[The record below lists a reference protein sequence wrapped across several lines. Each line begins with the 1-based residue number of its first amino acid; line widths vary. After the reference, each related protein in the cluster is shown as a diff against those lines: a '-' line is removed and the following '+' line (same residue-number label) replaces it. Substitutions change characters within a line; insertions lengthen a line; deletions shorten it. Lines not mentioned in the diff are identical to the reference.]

1 MHLKLMKMAN
11 TYDDEGNIVVDTN
24 QPLYYSD
31 QGKWAV
37 DDELRYAQV
46 IELEETRVLPAPAV
60 LSDTDDDLK
69 VDHYEYNADATEAIK
84 QELLDGRAVSIA
96 FCADQS
102 MPGQVTEQSYM
113 NSETW
118 AHYTYTPKSA
128 NHAVTIV
135 GWDDTYSASNFNPDH
150 QQPSGDGA
158 WIVKN
163 SWGASN
169 NAFPHQMDWGIDG
182 SGYFYLSYYDQ
193 SIVSAETFDY
203 DINSIDSEAESY
215 YNNTYDYLPIST
227 SFNETSSDKISTAN
241 VFAAEGDQTV
251 RTLACET
258 TLPNTTVTYEL
269 YKLNENHSSPTDG
282 YRVAEITKTYEYG
295 GFHRVDLTE
304 EQQLKVP
311 QGSTFSVVVTQKS
324 GDNYY
329 YTLDGGYNEAYVDMY
344 YGILEEQYTRVVEQI
359 AQAAFAS
366 EYGHAYVE
374 GSSEEEDAAMQAFR
388 DGAWQLLEL
397 FGQISYVE
405 KNSTRTYLQEVPL
418 NIAHN
423 NGGHIHEL
431 CATPSLFTCKRGFIG
446 VFFASC
452 LFLKRNFEQYSR
464 SHLGNVRF
472 IRAKRLLEVMNR
484 PYVRINHKNIER
496 T

>member
-1 MHLKLMKMAN
+1 
-11 TYDDEGNIVVDTN
+11 
-24 QPLYYSD
+24 
-31 QGKWAV
+31 
-37 DDELRYAQV
+37 
-46 IELEETRVLPAPAV
+46 
-60 LSDTDDDLK
+60 
-69 VDHYEYNADATEAIK
+69 
-84 QELLDGRAVSIA
+84 
-96 FCADQS
+96 
-102 MPGQVTEQSYM
+102 MPGQVTEQGYM
-113 NSETW
+113 NPETW

-227 SFNETSSDKISTAN
+227 SFNETSSDKISTTN

-269 YKLNENHSSPTDG
+269 YKLNENHSNPTDG

-324 GDNYY
+324 GANYY

-344 YGILEEQYTRVVEQI
+344 NGILEEQYTRVVEQI

-388 DGAWQLLEL
+388 DGARQLLEL

-405 KNSTRTYLQEVPL
+405 
-418 NIAHN
+418 
-423 NGGHIHEL
+423 
-431 CATPSLFTCKRGFIG
+431 TCSKAVVGEG
-446 VFFASC
+446 
-452 LFLKRNFEQYSR
+452 E
-464 SHLGNVRF
+464 SHLYQDGQWIDAIQDELERF
-472 IRAKRLLEVMNR
+472 MLAPSMRL
-484 PYVRINHKNIER
+484 
-496 T
+496 

>member
-1 MHLKLMKMAN
+1 
-11 TYDDEGNIVVDTN
+11 
-24 QPLYYSD
+24 
-31 QGKWAV
+31 
-37 DDELRYAQV
+37 
-46 IELEETRVLPAPAV
+46 
-60 LSDTDDDLK
+60 
-69 VDHYEYNADATEAIK
+69 
-84 QELLDGRAVSIA
+84 
-96 FCADQS
+96 
-102 MPGQVTEQSYM
+102 
-113 NSETW
+113 
-118 AHYTYTPKSA
+118 
-128 NHAVTIV
+128 
-135 GWDDTYSASNFNPDH
+135 
-150 QQPSGDGA
+150 
-158 WIVKN
+158 
-163 SWGASN
+163 
-169 NAFPHQMDWGIDG
+169 MDWGIDG

-269 YKLNENHSSPTDG
+269 YKLNENHSNPTDG

-295 GFHRVDLTE
+295 RFHRVDLTE
-304 EQQLKVP
+304 EQQFKVP

-329 YTLDGGYNEAYVDMY
+329 YTLDGEYNEAYVDMY
-344 YGILEEQYTRVVEQI
+344 NGILEEQYTRVVEQI

-452 LFLKRNFEQYSR
+452 LFLKTNFEQYSH

-472 IRAKRLLEVMNR
+472 IRAKHLPEVMNR